1 MDQCLGQLE
10 VLKVELLMEVEAQ
23 MGTLCPLSCNN
34 TLSWHLPSL
43 SPTALATHRSQHCS
57 QMDSWRLRQLEQE
70 LVQVL
75 VLVPEQELVLALAW
89 VVEEAGEEVEVME

>member
-1 MDQCLGQLE
+1 
-10 VLKVELLMEVEAQ
+10 
-23 MGTLCPLSCNN
+23 
-34 TLSWHLPSL
+34 
-43 SPTALATHRSQHCS
+43 
-57 QMDSWRLRQLEQE
+57 LEQE